1 MNTFLEFWNL
11 VQDEIKSSA
20 KPSGDRAVFTF
31 GRLNPPT
38 IGHAKLI
45 QATMSAANKDG
56 ADYYIFV
63 SQTGPDKS
71 KKDGDG
77 FKKDPLAYGDKL
89 RFLERLFPEVSFMNV
104 EMANNPFNAAYW
116 LRDNGYKH
124 VKLVAGS
131 DRIPQY
137 EAQFA
142 KYIQHADPKLNL
154 GFESFQV
161 ISAGE
166 RDPDAD
172 GAAGASASLARH
184 HVKSDNYNEFL
195 RVIPNT
201 LTRDEQD
208 ELFTLIKA
216 GMISG
221 MSEDKADE
229 LFNQLRIRSEN

>member
-1 MNTFLEFWNL
+1 MKTFLEYWNI
-11 VQDEIKSSA
+11 VKDEVRVNA
-20 KPSGDRAVFTF
+20 DPTGNRAVFTF

-45 QATMSAANKDG
+45 EATISAAKKDG

-63 SQTGPDKS
+63 SQTGPEKS

-77 FKKDPLAYGDKL
+77 FRKDPLAYKDKL
-89 RFLERLFPEVSFMNV
+89 NFLEKMFPNVNFMHV

-124 VKLVAGS
+124 VKLIAGS

-137 EAQFA
+137 ESQFA
-142 KYIQHADPKLNL
+142 KYIQHDDPKLNL

-172 GAAGASASLARH
+172 GAEGASASKAREF
-184 HVKSDNYNEFL
+184 VKMDDYNGFL
-195 RVIPNT
+195 NIIPNT
-201 LTRDEQD
+201 LTRDQAD
-208 ELFTLIKA
+208 DLFARVRGGMIA
-216 GMISG
+216 GMN
-221 MSEDKADE
+221 EDDANN
-229 LFNQLRIRSEN
+229 LFNQYRKRLEA

>member
-1 MNTFLEFWNL
+1 MKTFLEYWNI
-11 VQDEIKSSA
+11 VQDDIKSSA
-20 KPSGDRAVFTF
+20 KPSGERAVFTF

-45 QATMSAANKDG
+45 DATIAAARKDG

-77 FKKDPLAYGDKL
+77 FKKDPLGYGDKL
-89 RFLERLFPEVSFMNV
+89 RFLERMFPQVDFMNV

-137 EAQFA
+137 EGQFA
-142 KYIQHADPKLNL
+142 KYIQHEDPKLNL
-154 GFESFQV
+154 GFDSFQV

-172 GAAGASASLARH
+172 GAEGASASKARQF
-184 HVKSDNYNEFL
+184 VKHDDYNGFAS
-195 RVIPNT
+195 VIPNT
-201 LTRDEQD
+201 LTRDELD
-208 ELFTLIKA
+208 ELFALIK
-216 GMISG
+216 GGIVSG
-221 MSEDKADE
+221 MPEDKSDE

>member
-1 MNTFLEFWNL
+1 MKTFLEYWNL
-11 VQDEIKSSA
+11 VQDEISSRA
-20 KPSGDRAVFTF
+20 NRSGDRAVFTF

-45 QATMSAANKDG
+45 DATMSAANKDG

-77 FKKDPLAYGDKL
+77 FRKDPLSYADKL
-89 RFLERLFPEVSFMNV
+89 RFLEKMFPKVNFMNV

-137 EAQFA
+137 EGQFA
-142 KYIQHADPKLNL
+142 KYIQHEDPKLNL
-154 GFESFQV
+154 GFDSFQV

-172 GAAGASASLARH
+172 GAEGASASLARH
-184 HVKSDNYNEFL
+184 YVKMDNYNEFL

-201 LTRDEQD
+201 LTNDQSD
-208 ELFTLIKA
+208 ELFALVRA
-216 GMISG
+216 GMTAG
-221 MSEDKADE
+221 MSEDQVDGLMK
-229 LFNQLRIRSEN
+229 QLRIRSEN